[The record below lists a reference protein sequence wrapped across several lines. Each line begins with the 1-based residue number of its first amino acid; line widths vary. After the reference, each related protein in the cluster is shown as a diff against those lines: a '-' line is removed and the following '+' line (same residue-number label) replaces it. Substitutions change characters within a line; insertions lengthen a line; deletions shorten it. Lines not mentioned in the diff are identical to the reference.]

1 MDSCQLLIKKFIL
14 IITNIVNDV
23 ILDTPFDEI
32 QLRQSR
38 LYFMR
43 CSRNDIGKLLRPT
56 EWVKKLFTVTIQTR
70 FIGTMNC
77 KQFTITR
84 LICDV
89 ILFRIV
95 RDEPFQITERDTTRF
110 IQNVQ

>member
-1 MDSCQLLIKKFIL
+1 MDLCQLLTKKL
-14 IITNIVNDV
+14 IPVTANIVNDV

-38 LYFMR
+38 LDFMR
-43 CSRNDIGKLLRPT
+43 CSWNDIGKLLRPT
-56 EWVKKLFTVTIQTR
+56 EWVKKLLTVTIQTR
-70 FIGTMNC
+70 FIGAVNC

-95 RDEPFQITERDTTRF
+95 RDEPF
-110 IQNVQ
+110 

>member
-1 MDSCQLLIKKFIL
+1 MDLCQLLIKKYIL
-14 IITNIVNDV
+14 IIRNIVKDV

-38 LYFMR
+38 LDFMR
-43 CSRNDIGKLLRPT
+43 CSWNYIGKLLRPT
-56 EWVKKLFTVTIQTR
+56 EWVKKLLTVTIQTR

-84 LICDV
+84 LIRDM
-89 ILFRIV
+89 ILLRIV
-95 RDEPFQITERDTTRF
+95 GDEPFQITERDTTRF
-110 IQNVQ
+110 I